1 MTQDIFL
8 SIEGA
13 KVKYLD
19 RTIFQELDF
28 SMSTGENWAILSASG
43 AEKTA
48 FLDTILGKTILSAG
62 RVTRDFAVAYQQKMT
77 AEGKIN
83 SFRDLIAVVSQ
94 RYTFTNKSN
103 LQNFYYQQRFNSSE
117 SEEAATVKEQLESVE
132 AKQSGHWNVKNV
144 MDLLEL
150 QSLGEKSLIK
160 LSNGES
166 RRLAIACALLR
177 NPRLFLM
184 DQPMTGLDV
193 STREHFGEVLK
204 AITASRIQV
213 IMTTSPDE
221 IPEAI
226 SHVAILDGGKVV
238 QVAKRE
244 EVHQV
249 DLVDHAALSG
259 FDHKRLDELIQLKPV
274 EKDRKSVV

>member
-144 MDLLEL
+144 M
-150 QSLGEKSLIK
+150 
-160 LSNGES
+160 
-166 RRLAIACALLR
+166 
-177 NPRLFLM
+177 
-184 DQPMTGLDV
+184 
-193 STREHFGEVLK
+193 
-204 AITASRIQV
+204 
-213 IMTTSPDE
+213 E
-221 IPEAI
+221 IGRA
-226 SHVAILDGGKVV
+226 HV
-238 QVAKRE
+238 
-244 EVHQV
+244 
-249 DLVDHAALSG
+249 
-259 FDHKRLDELIQLKPV
+259 
-274 EKDRKSVV
+274 